1 MNMQHDSPLGGNR
14 DPQSTP
20 LSASSQLADL
30 HDHCAVES
38 ERIRHG
44 FNATA
49 DGTTASRERSALV
62 DSIISGLCQR
72 LLPAELQRFSGVSI
86 VGLGGYGRGLLL
98 PHSDVDMLVV
108 FDNEAA
114 ESQFK
119 GPLGRVC
126 QEMWDMK
133 IKLRATTRLLSEC
146 TKLDRENIEFTISL
160 LDCRLVVG
168 DKTLFATLHDKMIP
182 ELVNR
187 EWQPLV
193 QLLSDLTKSRHGKYG
208 NTIFHLEPNIK
219 ECPGGLRDHN
229 AACWFALLAVLEKQ
243 REWPEQNSV
252 LAGSVHDEWDS
263 ALDFLLSLRCFLH
276 YKHGRDDN
284 TLSWEAQD
292 EAAARNIGRAAP
304 ATGGVT
310 SAPSAADWMRVYFK
324 HARVI
329 QKVAR
334 QYLEEVP
341 AARSSLYQQFQRWRS
356 RVSNTDCSVINGRI
370 LLHQSTTAPTPD
382 LMLRTFEFM
391 ARHGFQLARDT
402 ERRFAQALSTLTDTE
417 WQGIELWPYLR
428 QILILPHASQ
438 ALRTMHS
445 LGLLKR
451 IVPEYQLIDS
461 LVIRDF
467 HHRYTVDEHSF
478 LTIETLHGLKQP
490 HSDWER
496 RYSEILAELEK
507 PELLYL
513 ALLLHDTG
521 KGLPTGHHAEGSL
534 KLAEPTFKRLG
545 LDSQQADAIRF
556 LIAGHLD
563 MSAALR
569 RDIFDAAT
577 IRTLANKV
585 GDPERLKMLCLLT
598 FADISSVNPE
608 AMTPWKAENL
618 WQLYISTTNYL
629 NRSVDE
635 DRFHAASE
643 AATLE
648 RIGALARKRESE
660 LQGFLEGLPQ
670 RYLRSHTPEQIVAH
684 MEMAAKV
691 RSHPVQLALNRARE
705 LYEFTIVTPDRPFLF
720 STIAGVLAAWGMD
733 IVKAGAFSNQTGI
746 IVDTFYFKDR
756 FRTLELNP
764 SEHDRF
770 KRSLL
775 EVLDGEETL
784 ERLMQRRSARKTAT
798 AKVNVETKLTFD
810 NECSSHSTLMEVI
823 AQDRPGL
830 LYQITSR
837 VAYAKCNLEIA
848 LIDTEGQMAIDVF
861 YLTHNGQ
868 KLTEQQQQ
876 ELQAAIVEELSR

>member
-1 MNMQHDSPLGGNR
+1 M
-14 DPQSTP
+14 
-20 LSASSQLADL
+20 SASAQLTDL
-30 HDHCAVES
+30 HNQYVSES
-38 ERIRHG
+38 DRIRQT
-44 FNATA
+44 FEATA
-49 DGTTASRERSALV
+49 DGTTASRERSALM
-62 DSIISGLCQR
+62 DGLIAGLCRQ
-72 LLPAELQRFSGVSI
+72 LLSAELQHFKGASI

-98 PHSDVDMLVV
+98 PHSDVDLLVV
-108 FDNEAA
+108 FDGENA
-114 ESQFK
+114 EGQFK

-126 QEMWDMK
+126 QELWDMK
-133 IKLRATTRLLSEC
+133 IKLRPTTRILPEC
-146 TKLDRENIEFTISL
+146 SKLDRENVEFTISL
-160 LDCRLVVG
+160 LDCRLVLG
-168 DKTLFATLHDKMIP
+168 DKALFTTLHDKVIP
-182 ELVNR
+182 DLVHH

-193 QLLSDLTKSRHGKYG
+193 QLLSDLTRSRHGKHG

-229 AACWFALLAVLEKQ
+229 AACWFALLSALEKH
-243 REWPEQNSV
+243 RRWPELNTL
-252 LAGSVHDEWDS
+252 LAGSVEDEWHR

-276 YKHGRDDN
+276 YRHGRDDN

-292 EAAARNIGRAAP
+292 EAALRSIGMASAGGAESGQPSAP
-304 ATGGVT
+304 A
-310 SAPSAADWMRVYFK
+310 AADWMRTYFK

-329 QKVAR
+329 HKVAK
-334 QYLEEVP
+334 QYLDEVP

-356 RVSNTDCSVINGRI
+356 RVSNADCSVVNGRI
-370 LLHQSTTAPTPD
+370 LLHQSTATPAPD
-382 LMLRTFEFM
+382 LIFRTFEFM

-402 ERRFAQALSTLTDTE
+402 ERRFALALSSVTD
-417 WQGIELWPYLR
+417 GELQSDVWTHLR

-451 IVPEYQLIDS
+451 IIPEYELIDS

-478 LTIETLHGLKQP
+478 LTIETLHKLQEP
-490 HSDWER
+490 HTDWER
-496 RYSEILAELEK
+496 RYTDILAELEK

-521 KGLPTGHHAEGSL
+521 KGLPTGHHVEGSL
-534 KLAEPTFKRLG
+534 QLAEATFARLG
-545 LDSQQADAIRF
+545 LPVEDAEVIRF
-556 LIAGHLD
+556 LIGGHLD

-577 IRTLANKV
+577 IRTLAAKV

-618 WQLYISTTNYL
+618 WQLYIGTMNYM

-635 DRFHAASE
+635 DRFHAATE

-648 RIGALARKRESE
+648 RISTLAHKRKDE
-660 LQGFLEGLPQ
+660 LQRFLEGLPQ

-684 MEMAAKV
+684 MEMAAKL
-691 RSHPVQLALNRARE
+691 RNNPVQLALNHARD
-705 LYEFTIVTPDRPFLF
+705 LYEFTIITPDRPFLF
-720 STIAGVLAAWGMD
+720 STIAGVLSAWGMD
-733 IVKAGAFSNQTGI
+733 IVKAGAFSNQAEI
-746 IVDTFYFKDR
+746 IVDSFYFKDR

-775 EVLDGEETL
+775 QVLCGDETL
-784 ERLMQRRSARKTAT
+784 ERLMQRRAASKPAP
-798 AKVNVETKLTFD
+798 AKMNIETKLAFD

-830 LYQITSR
+830 LHQITSR
-837 VAYAKCNLEIA
+837 VAHAKCNLEVA

-861 YLTHNGQ
+861 YLTFNGA
-868 KLTEQQQQ
+868 KLSAEQQ
-876 ELQAAIVEELSR
+876 ESLRQAIAEELNH

>member
-1 MNMQHDSPLGGNR
+1 
-14 DPQSTP
+14 
-20 LSASSQLADL
+20 
-30 HDHCAVES
+30 
-38 ERIRHG
+38 
-44 FNATA
+44 
-49 DGTTASRERSALV
+49 
-62 DSIISGLCQR
+62 
-72 LLPAELQRFSGVSI
+72 LPPDLQRSNGASI

-108 FDNEAA
+108 FDSEVA

-146 TKLDRENIEFTISL
+146 TKLDRENVEFTISL
-160 LDCRLVVG
+160 LDCRLVLG
-168 DKTLFATLHDKMIP
+168 DKTLFTTLHDKMIP

-193 QLLSDLTKSRHGKYG
+193 QLLSDLTKSRHSKYG

-243 REWPEQNSV
+243 REWPEQNAL
-252 LAGSVHDEWDS
+252 LAGSVHDEWNS

-276 YKHGRDDN
+276 YRHGRDDN

-292 EAAARNIGRAAP
+292 EAAARNIGP
-304 ATGGVT
+304 ARSASDANSAQPST
-310 SAPSAADWMRVYFK
+310 SSAADWMRIYFK

-329 QKVAR
+329 HKVAK

-356 RVSNTDCSVINGRI
+356 RVSNADCSVVNGRI
-370 LLHQSTTAPTPD
+370 LLHQSTSTPAPD
-382 LMLRTFEFM
+382 LILRTFEFM
-391 ARHGFQLARDT
+391 ARHGFQLARDA
-402 ERRFAQALSTLTDTE
+402 ERRFAQALSSLGEADLE
-417 WQGIELWPYLR
+417 SVDLWPHLR
-428 QILILPHASQ
+428 QILVSPHAGQ
-438 ALRTMHS
+438 ALRAMHS

-451 IVPEYQLIDS
+451 IIPEYELIDS

-478 LTIETLHGLKQP
+478 LTIETLHRLKEP

-521 KGLPTGHHAEGSL
+521 KGLPTGHHVEGSL
-534 KLAEPTFKRLG
+534 QLAEATFTRLR
-545 LDSQQADAIRF
+545 LDSEQTDVIRF
-556 LIAGHLD
+556 LIGGHLD

-618 WQLYISTTNYL
+618 WQLYISATNYL

-648 RIGALARKRESE
+648 RIGALADKRKSE

-684 MEMAAKV
+684 MEMAAKL
-691 RSHPVQLALNRARE
+691 RSHPVQLALNHARE

-720 STIAGVLAAWGMD
+720 STIAGVLSAWGMD
-733 IVKAGAFSNQTGI
+733 IVKAGAFSNHAGI
-746 IVDTFYFKDR
+746 IVDTFHFKDR

-775 EVLDGEETL
+775 QVLDGEETL
-784 ERLMQRRSARKTAT
+784 ERLMQRRSMRKTAA
-798 AKVNVETKLTFD
+798 AKISVETKLIFD
-810 NECSSHSTLMEVI
+810 NDCSSHSTLVEVI

-830 LYQITSR
+830 LHQITSR
-837 VAYAKCNLEIA
+837 VAHAKCNLEIA

-861 YLTHNGQ
+861 YLTSNGT
-868 KLTEQQQQ
+868 KLSADHQ
-876 ELQAAIVEELSR
+876 ESLRQAIVEELNV